1 MQGGAKFGGYELLKQ
16 QAYGRMRAA
25 GVTEE
30 TVRAWQ
36 LPVMLGAAASAEMA
50 ATVLLTPMEVLKLRV
65 QTDAASA
72 ARGVLG
78 TFGHIMRH
86 EGVGAL
92 YVGLTPIAMRQL
104 PYTATKLVTYEV
116 FARSCTRAAAALERR
131 LMPDSDGKRLRPY
144 GILAA
149 GLLAGAAAAVVSH
162 PADLLLTRL
171 CGSAQTTNLAE
182 CVIAVGVVDQLRYL
196 MSLGFR
202 GAYSG
207 LGPRLV
213 MTSAMTS
220 VQFYIYEGVRSALG
234 VGVSKPPPQ
243 PVAAPA

>member
-1 MQGGAKFGGYELLKQ
+1 
-16 QAYGRMRAA
+16 MR
-25 GVTEE
+25 T
-30 TVRAWQ
+30 WQ

-78 TFGHIMRH
+78 TFGLILRH
-86 EGVGAL
+86 EGVAAL

-104 PYTATKLVTYEV
+104 PYTATKLVTYEILS
-116 FARSCTRAAAALERR
+116 RSCTRVAATLERR
-131 LMPDSDGKRLRPY
+131 VMPNSDGKRLRPY

-182 CVIAVGVVDQLRYL
+182 CVIAVGLADQVRYL
-196 MSLGFR
+196 MSLGLR

-207 LGPRLV
+207 LGPRLA
-213 MTSAMTS
+213 MTAAMTS
-220 VQFYIYEGVRSALG
+220 VQFYIYEGVRTALG
-234 VGVSKPPPQ
+234 AGVAKPPP
-243 PVAAPA
+243 PVIVPA